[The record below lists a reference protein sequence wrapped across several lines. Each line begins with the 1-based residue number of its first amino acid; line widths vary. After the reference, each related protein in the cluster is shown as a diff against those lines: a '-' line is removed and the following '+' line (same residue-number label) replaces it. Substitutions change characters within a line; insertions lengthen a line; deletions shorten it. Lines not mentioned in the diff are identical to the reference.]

1 MTISLMKLPV
11 RFRRVKLAKDVIKHL
26 QGKDKIITA
35 VRNSYFDLNLSWDAE
50 YDWSYSSQVDEVVSS
65 IGCEVCAIGA
75 LFIADVMIR
84 DRATVHDAYGVDTMK
99 RRLSKHF
106 GVRALE
112 LIETAFEMV
121 PAPGGTID
129 DGEIIDKA
137 IRFGKRFE
145 SDKRRMIAIM
155 NNIIDND
162 GDFIP

>member
-35 VRNSYFDLNLSWDAE
+35 VRDSYFDLRCEQE
-50 YDWSYSSQVDEVVSS
+50 YDWSYSSQVNEVVSN
-65 IGCEVCAIGA
+65 IGCGVCAIGA

-84 DRATVHDAYGVDTMK
+84 DRATVYDAYGVDTMK

-106 GVRALE
+106 GVEALE
-112 LIETAFEMV
+112 LIETAFEMT
-121 PAPGGTID
+121 PAPSCTID
-129 DGEIIDKA
+129 NGERIDKA
-137 IRFGKRFE
+137 IRFGKRFK